1 MRPGKISWE
10 WWHSL
15 NIYGVDFRSGVNTA
29 TYKYYIDFAAKYGID
44 YILLDEGWSVS
55 TLNIKEPR
63 REIDL
68 GELIRHGREKGVGVV
83 LWTLWNPMKK
93 DLEGILDTYRDWGV
107 KGIKIDFM
115 QRSDQEMVRFYDEIA
130 RAAFDRG
137 LIVDFHGSFK
147 PAGLQRKYPNVLSF
161 EGVYGMEHDK
171 CSTDISPV
179 HDCTLPFTRMVAG
192 PMDFT
197 PGATRNATRPISPSA
212 GTTR

>member
-1 MRPGKISWE
+1 MARGDHRPDDRALLENNLAYQLASKPVEGDASWVRPGKISWE

-83 LWTLWNPMKK
+83 LWTLWNP
-93 DLEGILDTYRDWGV
+93 
-107 KGIKIDFM
+107 
-115 QRSDQEMVRFYDEIA
+115 
-130 RAAFDRG
+130 
-137 LIVDFHGSFK
+137 
-147 PAGLQRKYPNVLSF
+147 
-161 EGVYGMEHDK
+161 
-171 CSTDISPV
+171 
-179 HDCTLPFTRMVAG
+179 
-192 PMDFT
+192 
-197 PGATRNATRPISPSA
+197 
-212 GTTR
+212 